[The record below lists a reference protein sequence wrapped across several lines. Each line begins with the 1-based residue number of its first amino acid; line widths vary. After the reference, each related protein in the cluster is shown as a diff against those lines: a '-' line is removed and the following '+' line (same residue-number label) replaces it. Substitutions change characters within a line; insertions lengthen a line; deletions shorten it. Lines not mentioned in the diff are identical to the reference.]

1 MADVDNIDVEDP
13 RIQNRLE
20 EVKEEIRK
28 EIRKEF
34 RVKEGIEN
42 MLKVLSLVCILN
54 LCSFQYPCF
63 QLALL
68 CQNKRIVTGINLH
81 SLVLSLPVTY
91 LKYDIPVIFIL
102 N

>member
-20 EVKEEIRK
+20 EVKEEIKR

-42 MLKVLSLVCILN
+42 MLKV
-54 LCSFQYPCF
+54 F
-63 QLALL
+63 
-68 CQNKRIVTGINLH
+68 
-81 SLVLSLPVTY
+81 
-91 LKYDIPVIFIL
+91 
-102 N
+102 